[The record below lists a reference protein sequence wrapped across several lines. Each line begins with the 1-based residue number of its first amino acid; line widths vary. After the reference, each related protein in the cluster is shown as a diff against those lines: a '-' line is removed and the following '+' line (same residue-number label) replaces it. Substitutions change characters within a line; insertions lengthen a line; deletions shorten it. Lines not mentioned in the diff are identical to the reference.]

1 MEKCKYCLKKF
12 VKKHHKQVYC
22 CSVCRKNYKK
32 VTYSKEIFRLSEE
45 EKKIRERI
53 LKRKCKGMF
62 DKHI

>member
-1 MEKCKYCLKKF
+1 MKKCKYCLKKF
-12 VKKHHKQVYC
+12 KKTHHKQVYC
-22 CSVCRKNYKK
+22 CSVCRKSYKK

-45 EKKIRERI
+45 EIKNRERI